1 MGGGDTASTAGHGTD
16 RDVRPEVNEV
26 DGVPVFSTDIPGPLR
41 AMLIFRVGAV
51 DETLP
56 THGITHLVEH
66 LAMFPLM
73 QTLGAVNRLNATVE
87 PLRTRF
93 MATGTPHE
101 VASFLSDVTANLTAL
116 PLDRVESEKK
126 VLRTE
131 AANRATGSVKGA
143 WTWRFGA
150 VGPGLMDFEEYGLRW
165 LTGEHVAHWAES
177 WFTAGNAV
185 LWLSGPLPENLHL
198 NLKAG
203 ERKPVPMLQPLQLKT
218 PAIYQQG
225 DRWVLL
231 SMLGPRTTAIN
242 VGARIFD
249 TRLRDRIRHQSSI
262 AYEVHANYQ
271 RLDPSTAEITAFADS
286 LAPNARDAAQAL
298 ADVARDLAASGPSV
312 EEIAAVR
319 AERRRAWEHPESGLG
334 LLEQQAIEEL
344 EGLERQSIAEL
355 DAEAEALTPAE
366 VAKAFQ
372 EALPTSVLAIPREVP
387 MTIAGFT
394 PIPLGSG
401 ERVKGVQVSP
411 MAGSG
416 HSDLI
421 DFSDQGIS
429 LTLPNRTTIGMRWSD
444 VVVAP
449 WWSDGRRSLINTEGA
464 GIHIVPEKWQFVQP
478 LLEAIRQRVPQ
489 ERWIPMDEPDAVPR
503 AAGPICAICQA
514 SPAIEVTFQDPRS
527 AFMIWLRKVHG
538 VLCRDCGIAKFREV
552 QRRVLLRGW
561 WSIPGVFFTP
571 FALLIN
577 SGVYLRFRNLPV
589 PIRTSGINPLPK
601 GRTVWLY
608 PGMLIPAAIALF
620 LVFIFWPR

>member
-1 MGGGDTASTAGHGTD
+1 
-16 RDVRPEVNEV
+16 
-26 DGVPVFSTDIPGPLR
+26 
-41 AMLIFRVGAV
+41 MLIFRVGAV

-73 QTLGAVNRLNATVE
+73 QSLDAVNRLNATVE

-93 MATGTPHE
+93 MATGTPQE

-116 PLDRVESEKK
+116 PLERVESEKR

-131 AANRATGSVKGA
+131 AANRTTGSVKSA
-143 WTWRFGA
+143 WSWRFGA
-150 VGPGLMDFEEYGLRW
+150 VGPGLIDYEEYGLRW
-165 LTGEHVAHWAES
+165 LTADHVAHWAQS

-185 LWLSGPLPENLHL
+185 LWLSGGLPENLKL
-198 NLKAG
+198 NLKPG
-203 ERKPVPMLQPLQLKT
+203 VRKPVPALKPLGFTT

-231 SMLGPRTTAIN
+231 SMLSARTTAIN
-242 VGARIFD
+242 LGTRVLD
-249 TRLRDRIRHQSSI
+249 TRLRDRIRHQASI

-271 RLDPSTAEITAFADS
+271 RLDLNTAEITAFADS
-286 LAPNARDAAQAL
+286 LLPNARDAAQAL
-298 ADVARDLAASGPSV
+298 ADVARGLAASGPSV
-312 EEIAAVR
+312 DEIAAVR
-319 AERRRAWEHPESGLG
+319 AERRRAKEHPDSGLG
-334 LLEQQAIEEL
+334 LLEQHAIEEL
-344 EGLERQSIAEL
+344 EGLERKSFAEL

-372 EALPTSVLAIPREVP
+372 EALPTSVLAIPKEIP
-387 MTIAGFT
+387 MTISGFT

-401 ERVKGVQVSP
+401 ERVRGVQVSP
-411 MAGSG
+411 MPGSG
-416 HSDLI
+416 HSDVI

-429 LTLPNRTTIGMRWSD
+429 ITLPNRTTIGMRWSD

-464 GIHIVPEKWQFVQP
+464 GIHIVPAKWQFVQP

-503 AAGPICAICQA
+503 VAGPICAICQA

-527 AFMIWLRKVHG
+527 AFMIWFRKVHG

-552 QRRVLLRGW
+552 QRRVLVRGW
-561 WSIPGVFFTP
+561 WSIPGVLVTP
-571 FALLIN
+571 VALARNTTI
-577 SGVYLRFRNLPV
+577 YLRFRRLPV
-589 PIRTSGINPLPK
+589 PIRSSGINPLPK
-601 GRTVWLY
+601 GRSVWLY
-608 PGMLIPAAIALF
+608 PGMLIPAAIVLF
-620 LVFIFWPR
+620 LVYVFWPR